1 MLNRAERLSAPAA
14 ARTTPA
20 PTPANDLQA
29 ADDDAFFA
37 EWRGREL
44 SRIERAGLA
53 YLDYTGAALY
63 PESVVRQ
70 DADRLS
76 HRVLGNPHSEHGPSR
91 SASADLEEARA
102 AVLEL
107 LHAPPDEYVAVVT
120 ANATAAARL
129 VAESFPFGE
138 HGTLALTADNHNS
151 VNGIREHARAAGT
164 ALRIIELDDELR
176 LRDPL
181 ASLARSSPGPS
192 LFAFPAQ
199 SNFSGVRHPLA
210 LVHEAQERGWRVLV
224 DAASYL
230 GTGDLD
236 LSQVPVDFVML
247 SMYKIAGHPAGVG
260 ALVARREALAELRR
274 PWFSG
279 GTVEWVSVQHGRH
292 RLSAG
297 EAGFE
302 DGTVPFLALGA
313 VKPALR
319 FVCDAGRDRLARH
332 SARLTAQLLH
342 SLRDLRHPNGRHIV
356 RIHGPRNLVDRGATI
371 AFTVEDAAGC
381 VIPYWT
387 VEADAREAGIA
398 VRGGCFC
405 NPGCAESAFEL
416 EDRETLRCLETLGD
430 SFTIP
435 RFADCLGGRAV
446 GAIRASVGLGSVR
459 EDVERLVR
467 LVERYAEGY

>member
-1 MLNRAERLSAPAA
+1 MLNRAERLSSPAA
-14 ARTTPA
+14 PHATAAFTPA
-20 PTPANDLQA
+20 SHVQA

-76 HRVLGNPHSEHGPSR
+76 HRVLGNPHSAHGPSR

-107 LHAPPDEYVAVVT
+107 LHAAPDEYVAAIT

-138 HGTLALTADNHNS
+138 GGTLTLTADNHNS
-151 VNGIREHARAAGT
+151 VNGIREHARAAG
-164 ALRIIELDDELR
+164 AELRIIELDDELR

-181 ASLARSSPGPS
+181 AALALRSTGPS

-210 LVHEAQERGWRVLV
+210 LVREAQERGWRVLL

-236 LSQVPVDFVML
+236 LSQTPADFVML

-274 PWFSG
+274 PSFSG
-279 GTVEWVSVQHGRH
+279 GTVEWVSVHHGRH

-319 FVCDAGRDRLARH
+319 FVCDAGRDRLARQ
-332 SARLTAQLLH
+332 SARLTAQLLDA
-342 SLRDLRHPNGRHIV
+342 LGALRHPNGRPVV
-356 RIHGPRNLVDRGATI
+356 RIHGPRNLVDRGATV
-371 AFTVEDAAGC
+371 AFTVQDAAGR

-405 NPGCAESAFEL
+405 NPGCAESAFGL
-416 EDRETLRCLETLGD
+416 EDRETLRCLESLGER
-430 SFTIP
+430 FTIP

-446 GAIRASVGLGSVR
+446 GAIRASFGLGSVS

-467 LVERYAEGY
+467 LVERYAEG